1 MSKKLRGIGAQL
13 VGFFI
18 LAIMAP
24 TIILAVRAIQ
34 TTKSAQTENLKLTS
48 VQTLQETKVGFT
60 NYLKNIS
67 QPVDLLTRN
76 DAVKHLEDKG
86 EYSTNVTTVQDALI
100 ASVKVTNGAEKAYF
114 STETG
119 HLITGWTEWDNEK
132 NKVTNKKTL
141 QDGIYNTDKDWYKN
155 CIGSP
160 ARNSVYAQFTDP
172 YQDSEGNTIITVSQ
186 EIKYSS
192 DNSNYGAVA
201 MDINFEELSSYVHD
215 ISLLNTGYVVLVNK
229 EGKIIVNSDKNTYSQ
244 DSVTGYDFWNKLKS
258 QSEEEVYTVQAFEE
272 KINGE
277 KVHIVVS
284 KDEITDW
291 TLVGFISS
299 NETASV
305 VSKIVNA
312 TISSGVISFVIG
324 VVIALCVAMM
334 FTKEIKMINKVM
346 QAVADGDLTQRIA
359 VRKKNEF
366 GTLENNFNDMIEN
379 VSILIKGVEERS
391 GVIINASANI
401 SDISKTTTETTN
413 QVSEAIQSVSIG
425 AQGQAESTNNATKE
439 VENLAQRLHE
449 TKAYVSDINDMSIET
464 QQMSNKGLTIVDEL
478 IGKGEKS
485 IENSKIS
492 KSVMDEMVQSIEK
505 INFISNAIMEIT
517 EQTNLLSLNAS
528 IEAARAGESG
538 RGFAVVA
545 DEIRKLAE
553 QSQQS
558 TDEIKKIVAEITDKS
573 ALVEKT
579 LDETNKII
587 SEQNESI
594 QDTKDLF
601 NTISSSINALTEG
614 LDNIAKLN
622 EQMDNSRVNVIERME
637 DVASISTETAAASE
651 EVTASAQEV
660 NATMHN
666 LNQCTVE
673 LDEIAIALKEAINKF
688 KLQ

>member
-1 MSKKLRGIGAQL
+1 MSKKLRGIGVQL
-13 VGFFI
+13 VGFFVLAILIPTLI
-18 LAIMAP
+18 LAF
-24 TIILAVRAIQ
+24 RAIE

-48 VQTLQETKVGFT
+48 VQTLQETKMGFT

-67 QPVDLLTRN
+67 QPIDLLTRN
-76 DAVKHLEDKG
+76 DAVKHLEDRG
-86 EYSTNVTTVQDALI
+86 DYDTNVTTVQDALI
-100 ASVKVTNGAEKAYF
+100 ASVKVTNGAERAYF
-114 STETG
+114 STVTG
-119 HLITGWTEWDNEK
+119 HLITGWTEWDNTK
-132 NKVTNKKTL
+132 NKLGNKKSI
-141 QDGIYNTDKDWYKN
+141 QDGVNNTAKDWYKST
-155 CIGSP
+155 IGSP

-172 YQDSEGNTIITVSQ
+172 YTDSQGNTVITVSQ
-186 EIKYSS
+186 EIKYS

-201 MDINFEELSSYVHD
+201 MDINFEEMTNYVQS
-215 ISLLNTGYVVLVNK
+215 IGLLNTGYVVLVNK
-229 EGKIIVNSDKNTYSQ
+229 DGKIIVNNDKNTYSS
-244 DSVTGYDFWNKLKS
+244 DSVGSYNFWSKLNAESPEEIYNVQDFD
-258 QSEEEVYTVQAFEE
+258 E
-272 KINGE
+272 KING
-277 KVHIVVS
+277 KTVHVVVAR
-284 KDEITDW
+284 DEITDW

-305 VSKIVNA
+305 VNKIVNA
-312 TISSGVISFVIG
+312 TISSGIISFIIG
-324 VVIALCVAMM
+324 IVIALFVTMM
-334 FTKEIKMINKVM
+334 FTKEIKKINSVM
-346 QAVADGDLTQRIA
+346 QAVADGDLTQRIPIK
-359 VRKKNEF
+359 KKNEF
-366 GTLENNFNDMIEN
+366 GELEGNFNEMVDN
-379 VSILIKGVEERS
+379 VSILIKDVEERS
-391 GVIINASANI
+391 QVIIKASDNI
-401 SDISKTTTETTN
+401 SEISKTTTETTN

-439 VENLAQRLHE
+439 VENLAERLHE

-464 QQMSNKGLTIVDEL
+464 QQMSNKGITIVEDL
-478 IGKGEKS
+478 IGKGEQS

-492 KSVMDEMVQSIEK
+492 QSVVDEMIQSIEK
-505 INFISNAIMEIT
+505 INFISNAITEIT

-558 TDEIKKIVAEITDKS
+558 TDEIKQIVAEITDKS

-579 LDETNKII
+579 LDETNQII
-587 SEQNESI
+587 TEQNQSI

-601 NTISSSINALTEG
+601 NTISTSINALTEG

-622 EQMDNSRVNVIERME
+622 EQMDNSRGNVIDRME

-651 EVTASAQEV
+651 EVTASAEEV
-660 NATMHN
+660 NATMQN

-673 LDEIAIALKEAINKF
+673 LDEIAVALKEAINKF

>member
-1 MSKKLRGIGAQL
+1 MSKKLRGIGVQL
-13 VGFFI
+13 VGFFVLAILIPTLI
-18 LAIMAP
+18 LAF
-24 TIILAVRAIQ
+24 RAIE

-48 VQTLQETKVGFT
+48 VQTLQETKMGFT

-67 QPVDLLTRN
+67 QPIDLLTRN
-76 DAVKHLEDKG
+76 DAVKHLEDRG
-86 EYSTNVTTVQDALI
+86 DYDTNVTTVQDALI
-100 ASVKVTNGAEKAYF
+100 ASVKVTNGAERAYF
-114 STETG
+114 STVTG
-119 HLITGWTEWDNEK
+119 HLITGWTEWDNTK
-132 NKVTNKKTL
+132 NKLGNKKSI
-141 QDGIYNTDKDWYKN
+141 QDGVNNTAKDWYKST
-155 CIGSP
+155 IGSP

-172 YQDSEGNTIITVSQ
+172 YTDSQGNTVITVSQ
-186 EIKYSS
+186 EIKYS

-201 MDINFEELSSYVHD
+201 MDINFEEMTNYVQS
-215 ISLLNTGYVVLVNK
+215 IGLLNTGYVVLVNK
-229 EGKIIVNSDKNTYSQ
+229 DGKIIVNNDKNTYS
-244 DSVTGYDFWNKLKS
+244 
-258 QSEEEVYTVQAFEE
+258 
-272 KINGE
+272 
-277 KVHIVVS
+277 
-284 KDEITDW
+284 TDW

-305 VSKIVNA
+305 VNKIVNA
-312 TISSGVISFVIG
+312 TISSGIISFIIG
-324 VVIALCVAMM
+324 IVIALFVTMM
-334 FTKEIKMINKVM
+334 FTKEIKKINSVM
-346 QAVADGDLTQRIA
+346 QAVADGDLTQRIPIK
-359 VRKKNEF
+359 KKNEF
-366 GTLENNFNDMIEN
+366 GELEGNFNEMVDN
-379 VSILIKGVEERS
+379 VSILIKDVEERS
-391 GVIINASANI
+391 QVIIKASDNI
-401 SDISKTTTETTN
+401 SEISKTTTETTN

-439 VENLAQRLHE
+439 VENLAERLHE

-464 QQMSNKGLTIVDEL
+464 QQMSNKGITIVEDL
-478 IGKGEKS
+478 IGKGEQS

-492 KSVMDEMVQSIEK
+492 QSVVDEMIQSIEK
-505 INFISNAIMEIT
+505 INFISNAITEIT

-558 TDEIKKIVAEITDKS
+558 TDEIKQIVAEITDKS

-579 LDETNKII
+579 LDETNQII
-587 SEQNESI
+587 TEQHQSI

-601 NTISSSINALTEG
+601 NTISTSINALTEG

-622 EQMDNSRVNVIERME
+622 EQMDNSRGNVIDRME

-651 EVTASAQEV
+651 EVTASAEEV

-673 LDEIAIALKEAINKF
+673 LDEIAVALKEAINKF